1 MRQQR
6 EGEAVIEAFVSP
18 GVARWA
24 DGTTLSAA
32 DRTTVVG
39 HDFFGIAL
47 DPRSAFLSLGRPRA
61 ATFLGRETTAL
72 DGLDAA
78 GAPVAVHFDPV
89 SGLIRG
95 LEMRRAQRTGVSV
108 VVSFDSWAETGGVR
122 LPSSVTARDDL
133 GSWSMRFTS
142 IRLNDLVP
150 ADLEPP
156 AERAPQLR
164 DEQALLRLHEE
175 VLRGHREGDPRW
187 LATEGDDYVVGN
199 RGLVTTPSLAERTER
214 FRAYLSRTRFET
226 YRDRRA
232 PVVRVSADGSLG
244 WVVAEV
250 EAEGSQTT
258 DAGVER
264 VSFVC
269 AWVELYAR
277 SGGDWKRVGNVSTFK
292 P

>member
-1 MRQQR
+1 MRQLR
-6 EGEAVIEAFVSP
+6 DGKAVFEAFVAP
-18 GVARWA
+18 GIARTA
-24 DGTTLSAA
+24 DGAALSAP

-47 DPRSAFLSLGRPRA
+47 DPRSAFLSLGGPRA
-61 ATFLGRETTAL
+61 ATLLGRETTAL

-78 GAPVAVHFDPV
+78 GAPVAVHFDPA
-89 SGLIRG
+89 SGVIRG
-95 LEMRRAQRTGVSV
+95 LEMRHARKTGVSI

-133 GSWSMRFTS
+133 GSWAMRFTS
-142 IRLNDLVP
+142 VRLNDLVP

-156 AERAPQLR
+156 AEPAPQLR
-164 DEQALLRLHEE
+164 DVQTLLRLHEE
-175 VLRGHREGDPRW
+175 VLRGHREGDARW

-214 FRAYLSRTRFET
+214 FRGYLARTRFET

-232 PVVRVSADGSLG
+232 PVVRVSADGTLG

-250 EAEGSQTT
+250 EAEGTQTT
-258 DAGVER
+258 DAGAEK

-277 SGGDWKRVGNVSTFK
+277 SGEEWKRVGNVSTFR